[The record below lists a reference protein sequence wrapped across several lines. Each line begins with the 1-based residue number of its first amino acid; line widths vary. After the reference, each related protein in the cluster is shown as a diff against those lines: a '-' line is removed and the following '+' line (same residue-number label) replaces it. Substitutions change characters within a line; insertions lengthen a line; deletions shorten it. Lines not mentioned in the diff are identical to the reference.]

1 LELLAQVVDALE
13 RGTLRVV
20 DLTQLLG
27 PATPRLNGLRQAGS
41 FTRIAPS
48 LPAHYAQQRVLAD
61 REQEP
66 PREALSWA
74 TTQGETKM
82 VDNTLQPRGA
92 TRKRS
97 SDLIVK
103 PLGEYLPPAT

>member
-1 LELLAQVVDALE
+1 MCAH
-13 RGTLRVV
+13 
-20 DLTQLLG
+20 G
-27 PATPRLNGLRQAGS
+27 P
-41 FTRIAPS
+41 
-48 LPAHYAQQRVLAD
+48 QQRVLAD